1 MKSVNELKAPLS
13 AIFTPLIGEF
23 RIKTYFSYYG
33 IFKDKIML
41 ALYKD
46 EQLYLRIAKTDLEEI
61 KLLPNTLLLEDPNVG
76 LATKCF
82 YKITSA
88 FWESTNFAQWVKNI
102 IHQIQS
108 EQEAILAK
116 QRSQIRSLPNMNINL
131 EKLLKRVGIFSVDD
145 LRNTGEIATFIKLIE
160 IGIDGSDQLLFRL
173 HGAIHSQNIY
183 SFSHEKKMALLQEA
197 NQAFYKVGLRHR
209 FRLPKV

>member
-13 AIFTPLIGEF
+13 AIFTLLIGEF

-46 EQLYLRIAKTDLEEI
+46 EQLYLRIAKTDLE
-61 KLLPNTLLLEDPNVG
+61 DPNVG

-82 YKITSA
+82 YKIPSA
-88 FWESTNFAQWVKNI
+88 FLESTNFAQWVKNI

-131 EKLLKRVGIFSVDD
+131 EKMLKRVGIFSVDD